1 MLTCKMSYCVQS
13 VRQNISCPR
22 CYFYHIKCKKC
33 YFYNIKWCTF
43 STWRALGCDKYFA
56 ARDFKLSEKLPH
68 LTLTFEKNA
77 KFFFFGIFLC
87 FRMWFWLNLPLCGS
101 YPFSIG
107 HPINPYMDDYIRI
120 SLPLENCTSRFHS
133 ESLFSRKDF
142 FQPMKIR
149 QNALK
154 DVTFSHFQL
163 LVADGKV
170 VSNYT
175 QQCASDK

>member
-22 CYFYHIKCKKC
+22 CYFYHIKCKRC

-77 KFFFFGIFLC
+77 KVFLLWGISMFQNVILVESASVWVLSLFNRTSNQSIHGRLHSHYLA
-87 FRMWFWLNLPLCGS
+87 FRRDCTSSFHSASLI
-101 YPFSIG
+101 FSI
-107 HPINPYMDDYIRI
+107 D
-120 SLPLENCTSRFHS
+120 
-133 ESLFSRKDF
+133 RKKTIFKFNLDF
-142 FQPMKIR
+142 
-149 QNALK
+149 
-154 DVTFSHFQL
+154 
-163 LVADGKV
+163 
-170 VSNYT
+170 
-175 QQCASDK
+175 

>member
-22 CYFYHIKCKKC
+22 CYFYHIKCKRC

-77 KFFFFGIFLC
+77 KVFLLWDIFMFQNVILVESASV
-87 FRMWFWLNLPLCGS
+87 WVL
-101 YPFSIG
+101 
-107 HPINPYMDDYIRI
+107 
-120 SLPLENCTSRFHS
+120 
-133 ESLFSRKDF
+133 SLFNRTSNQSIHGR
-142 FQPMKIR
+142 
-149 QNALK
+149 LH
-154 DVTFSHFQL
+154 SHFLAFRGLHLAFSFRIFRVFPEKFFSNLWKLDKMLWKML
-163 LVADGKV
+163 LSHI
-170 VSNYT
+170 SNF
-175 QQCASDK
+175 

>member
-22 CYFYHIKCKKC
+22 CYFYHIIKCKRC
-33 YFYNIKWCTF
+33 YFYHIKWCTF

-68 LTLTFEKNA
+68 LTLTFGKKMQN
-77 KFFFFGIFLC
+77 FFFFGTFLC
-87 FRMWFWLNLPLCGS
+87 FRMWFWLNLPVCGS

-133 ESLFSRKDF
+133 ESFAF
-142 FQPMKIR
+142 FQKFVFPIYE
-149 QNALK
+149 N
-154 DVTFSHFQL
+154 
-163 LVADGKV
+163 
-170 VSNYT
+170 
-175 QQCASDK
+175 

>member
-22 CYFYHIKCKKC
+22 CYFYHIKCKRC

-77 KFFFFGIFLC
+77 KVFLLWGIFMFQNVILVESSSV
-87 FRMWFWLNLPLCGS
+87 WVL
-101 YPFSIG
+101 
-107 HPINPYMDDYIRI
+107 
-120 SLPLENCTSRFHS
+120 
-133 ESLFSRKDF
+133 SLFNRTSNQSIHGR
-142 FQPMKIR
+142 
-149 QNALK
+149 LH
-154 DVTFSHFQL
+154 SHFLAFRGLHLAFSFRIFRVFPEICFSNLWKLDKILWKML
-163 LVADGKV
+163 LSHI
-170 VSNYT
+170 SNF
-175 QQCASDK
+175 

>member
-22 CYFYHIKCKKC
+22 CYFYHIIKCKRC

-77 KFFFFGIFLC
+77 KVFLLWDIFMFQNVILVESASV
-87 FRMWFWLNLPLCGS
+87 WVL
-101 YPFSIG
+101 
-107 HPINPYMDDYIRI
+107 
-120 SLPLENCTSRFHS
+120 
-133 ESLFSRKDF
+133 SLFNRTSNQSIHGR
-142 FQPMKIR
+142 
-149 QNALK
+149 LH
-154 DVTFSHFQL
+154 SHFPAFRELHLAFSFRIFRVFPEICFSNLWKLDKILWKML
-163 LVADGKV
+163 LSHI
-170 VSNYT
+170 SNF
-175 QQCASDK
+175 